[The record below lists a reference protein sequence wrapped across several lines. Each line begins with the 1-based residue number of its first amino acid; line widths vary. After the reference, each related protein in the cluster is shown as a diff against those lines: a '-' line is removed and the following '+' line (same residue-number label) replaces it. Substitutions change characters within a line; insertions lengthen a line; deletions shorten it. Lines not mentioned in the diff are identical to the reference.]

1 MLLLVLYVEMQC
13 SCELATVS
21 AASWPIIIT
30 GKPNAS
36 PGWFLVDQGTPQNA
50 NLGSA
55 SKYGMQTRCV

>member
-13 SCELATVS
+13 SCELATMS
-21 AASWPIIIT
+21 AASWPKLIT

-36 PGWFLVDQGTPQNA
+36 SDWFMTDQDTPQIA

-55 SKYGMQTRCV
+55 SKDEMQTRCV